1 MNKLLKTSALLS
13 TALILGS
20 TVAPLTADA
29 AKYKTINWT
38 EGADLGSASLSGAS
52 FFVAN

>member
-1 MNKLLKTSALLS
+1 MNKVLKTSALLS

-20 TVAPLTADA
+20 TLAPITADA

-38 EGADLGSASLSGAS
+38 EGADLGTMDGSIKVYSCG
-52 FFVAN
+52 